1 MTLLEQLKKM
11 EGKTIK
17 FLANAGAPTD
27 GNLPI
32 QGELV
37 EAHSDHIVIR
47 GVTDKKSRSII
58 PLTAIGQIF
67 FPNPVTGR

>member
-17 FLANAGAPTD
+17 FLANAGAPAD
-27 GNLPI
+27 DNPSI

-37 EAHSDHIVIR
+37 EAHSDHIVVR
-47 GVTDKKSRSII
+47 GVTDKKTRSII
-58 PLTAIGQIF
+58 PLTAIGRIF
-67 FPNPVTGR
+67 FPDPVSGR